1 MAVQFNRQGLE
12 DCLQSSQEGWQIL
25 YTLYPHAAWTINTT
39 AVREVQKNPEIRK
52 RKKKSNL
59 GNPLL
64 LHTFSRL
71 LLSKSQKCKCFDW
84 GERFW
89 KTADRPD
96 QSSVSFFFVLVE
108 SFQTI
113 FTDHTDT
120 LKARAEKCSISW
132 VFTLCQVSDV
142 LCRLFVYVLETER
155 VIYS

>member
-12 DCLQSSQEGWQIL
+12 DYLQSSQEGWQIQ

-71 LLSKSQKCKCFDW
+71 LLLSKSQKCKCFDW

-89 KTADRPD
+89 QTRPI
-96 QSSVSFFFVLVE
+96 VCFLFFVLVE